1 MLTVMCHDA
10 LKIFKQETNHFVS
23 LWTTTRFPKKNE
35 VTRTINLIHYSQD
48 LIPPLPNNQ
57 SLHVHVET
65 YIFEVSRID
74 DKALTMTF
82 ELYMDFMWEET
93 RIIINNKSSGWGH
106 AGHFMA
112 STNFLSEMWLPDIQ
126 V

>member
-1 MLTVMCHDA
+1 MS
-10 LKIFKQETNHFVS
+10 E
-23 LWTTTRFPKKNE
+23 
-35 VTRTINLIHYSQD
+35 NL
-48 LIPPLPNNQ
+48 

-82 ELYMDFMWEET
+82 ELYMDFMWEEK
-93 RIIINNKSSGWGH
+93 RIRVNDQSRGWDG

-112 STNFLSEMWLPDIQ
+112 STNFLHQMWLPDIQ
-126 V
+126 VEVVLTELELIDNTL